1 MADTPETTG
10 DNKPAEDTHD
20 DVKPGLTEQEKAALA
35 AEDDADQVVGAA
47 ADGAAAPAAA
57 SPQAPEEAKADGD
70 GAGASADAEPAPEAD
85 KPAAPPDIP
94 RGRASLTELT
104 TSKDIDVKVSVERL
118 TTIDDEIA
126 ALDKKYEAGDIEAKD
141 YTVAQ
146 RGLTTELSDLK
157 ADLREVGFVEN
168 ANAQLAHGDWN
179 KSVDMFLQSNTEFED
194 PILSGGLNSALNTLY
209 ADEKNLGAS
218 HNWYLET
225 AKRAVLERITPAQ
238 AALDAPPGDPAADPN
253 AKAVADAK
261 AAAAATGDAK
271 DKLPKTLGDVP
282 SAGEADVSA
291 DEFAALDG
299 MSGMELEARL
309 AAMTPEQQDAYLR
322 G

>member
-10 DNKPAEDTHD
+10 DSKPAEDTHD
-20 DVKPGLTEQEKAALA
+20 DVKPGLSEQEKAALA

-47 ADGAAAPAAA
+47 ADGAAAPVDT
-57 SPQAPEEAKADGD
+57 SPQAAGEAKPDGD
-70 GAGASADAEPAPEAD
+70 GAGASADAEAD

-94 RGRASLTELT
+94 RGRASQTELT
-104 TSKDIDVKVSVERL
+104 TSHDIDVKVSVERL
-118 TTIDDEIA
+118 TAIDDEIA

-146 RGLTTELSDLK
+146 RGLTGELSDLK

-179 KSVDMFLQSNTEFED
+179 KSVDGFLQANSEFED
-194 PILSGGLNSALNTLY
+194 PILSGGLNSALNQLY

-225 AKRAVLERITPAQ
+225 AKRAVLERITPAE
-238 AALDAPPGDPAADPN
+238 AALDAPPGAAATDPN
-253 AKAVADAK
+253 AAAVAAAK

-282 SAGEADVSA
+282 AAGEADVSA

-299 MSGMELEARL
+299 MSGMELEAKL
-309 AAMTPEQQDAYLR
+309 AAMTPAQQDAYLR